1 MSRKLIEDLLNQL
14 EKVQKDLE
22 ETKLLLDAQKVE
34 TVQLKSIC
42 DRLTVEKKQ
51 LQ

>member
-42 DRLTVEKKQ
+42 DMLTVEKKQ